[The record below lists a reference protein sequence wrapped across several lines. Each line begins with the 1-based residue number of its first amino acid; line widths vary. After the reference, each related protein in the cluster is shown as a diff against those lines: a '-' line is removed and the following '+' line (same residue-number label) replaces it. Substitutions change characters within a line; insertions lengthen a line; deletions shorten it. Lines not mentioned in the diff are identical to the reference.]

1 MPGSHTKSDAQRRA
15 DQIGAFRAELEA
27 LGREGLP
34 PLDAVQ
40 LAAVTAHHDRLLA
53 ELAREFDVDRGA
65 AEKRMSMGM
74 RLASLFGAA
83 ALTAAIVSFVYR
95 VWGALPTAG
104 HVALLTAAP
113 MAATAAMIAAGWI
126 EKTRYVASL
135 FAIVACAG
143 LVLQT
148 LMFGLLFNM
157 PGTPH
162 VLLIWALFAFAVA
175 VPWRFGVPF
184 AWGIIALIC
193 YIAAFRLWIFRAPWM
208 QFPEQIEPLAV
219 TAFLVASFYR
229 WMPRDLAPWGRGA
242 ALLIALGALLAL
254 SWDRTFYQVVALVT
268 GPALVVAGVRHRW
281 REAVPIAALFTAL
294 FLLLRFVD
302 WWWDWMPRYLFFLIL
317 TGVALGW
324 LWGLRL
330 ARRRLA
336 TA

>member
-1 MPGSHTKSDAQRRA
+1 MPGSRTKSDAQRRA
-15 DQIGAFRAELEA
+15 DQIAAFRAELDA

-34 PLDAVQ
+34 PLDSTQ
-40 LAAVTAHHDRLLA
+40 LAAVAAHHDRLLA
-53 ELAREFDVDRGA
+53 DLARQFDVDRGA

-95 VWGALPTAG
+95 VWGVLPTAG

-113 MAATAAMIAAGWI
+113 IAATAIMIAAGWI
-126 EKTRYVASL
+126 EKTRYVAAL

-157 PGTPH
+157 AGTPH
-162 VLLIWALFAFAVA
+162 VLLIWAVFAFAVA

-184 AWGIIALIC
+184 AWGIVALIC

-208 QFPEQIEPLAV
+208 QFPQQLEPIAV
-219 TAFLVASFYR
+219 TACLVASLYR
-229 WMPRDLAPWGRGA
+229 WMPRDLAAWGRGA
-242 ALLIALGALLAL
+242 ALVIAMGALLAL
-254 SWDRTFYQVVALVT
+254 SWDRTFYQVVAVMA
-268 GPALVVAGVRHRW
+268 GPAVVVAALKHHW
-281 REAVPIAALFTAL
+281 PEAVTIAALFTAV

-317 TGVALGW
+317 TGVALAW

-336 TA
+336 AA